1 MVETALAELRAR
13 GIQVTA
19 QRLAVVEAVHRMPH
33 ATADTIAAAVRK
45 RLGSISRQAVY
56 DALALLVATGLVRRI
71 QPAGSPARFE
81 SRTGDN
87 HHHLI
92 CRACG
97 RVADVECVRGAA
109 PCLTPSDGH
118 GFRVEEAEIVY
129 WGVCPTCQE
138 AEKAVPSA
146 TVQPIFP
153 APHQPGE
160 PPSPPLAN
168 GDGRKEHEP

>member
-1 MVETALAELRAR
+1 MGGSALAELRAR

-19 QRLAVVEAVHRMPH
+19 QRLAVVAAVRRMPH
-33 ATADTIAAAVRK
+33 ATADAIAAAVRE
-45 RLGSISRQAVY
+45 RLGSVSRQAVY

-97 RVADVECVRGAA
+97 RVEDVECARGAA
-109 PCLTPSDGH
+109 PCLTPPEDH
-118 GFRVEEAEIVY
+118 GYRLEEAEIVY
-129 WGVCPTCQE
+129 WGVCPRCQ
-138 AEKAVPSA
+138 AAQKAVPSA
-146 TVQPIFP
+146 TVQRIVP
-153 APHQPGE
+153 APQQSGE
-160 PPSPPLAN
+160 PPSPPLSN
-168 GDGRKEHEP
+168 RNRRKEQEA